1 MRQQKIQLIP
11 VLLLLAI
18 QSVSVLAFQTCHGR
32 FRSQS
37 QLQAKYKKDFSTG
50 YKFGDITKNIVSK
63 VTNKPVSEYKFGDI
77 SKSIDKA
84 AKNKVAE
91 LRFPYEFGDLSR
103 YIDEKVKE
111 QVNDFTNKN
120 EYTPGDVTKEIM
132 NRVKSRDYTVE
143 DMIILFKILLALGAN
158 LSPVANFLPAKLLI
172 EALDYSIAGDLGGKL
187 INTITEELDR
197 RMKKAFTGDENYQI
211 GDLTKKSLLKYIGKD
226 EYEFGDIS
234 TFVYESIQQRKENE
248 AKASEDGSVGV
259 EKSILE
265 ESKDRETILKEL
277 EEWDRKFLIQGN
289 NSTKLE

>member
-1 MRQQKIQLIP
+1 M
-11 VLLLLAI
+11 
-18 QSVSVLAFQTCHGR
+18 
-32 FRSQS
+32 
-37 QLQAKYKKDFSTG
+37 
-50 YKFGDITKNIVSK
+50 
-63 VTNKPVSEYKFGDI
+63 TNKPASEYKFGDI

-91 LRFPYEFGDLSR
+91 LRGKETYEFGDLSR

-120 EYTPGDVTKEIM
+120 EYTPGDITKEIM

-197 RMKKAFTGDENYQI
+197 RMKKAFTGDENYKI

-248 AKASEDGSVGV
+248 AKVREDGSVGV

-277 EEWDRKFLIQGN
+277 EEWDKKFLIRGS